1 MRTDHSPPLSTERKE
16 GSAISVVLVL
26 IGGAIGAVARYLT
39 DLGVQH
45 RHRSRLPW
53 GTWWVNVTGS
63 AVLGVV
69 GAAATT
75 GSLGPDAVT
84 FVGTGICG
92 ALTTFSTF
100 GYETLRL
107 IEGRAVR
114 SAALNVVGSVLAGL
128 VACALGWDIAAWVLG
143 G

>member
-1 MRTDHSPPLSTERKE
+1 MTW
-16 GSAISVVLVL
+16 
-26 IGGAIGAVARYLT
+26 
-39 DLGVQH
+39 LG
-45 RHRSRLPW
+45 SRLPW

-69 GAAATT
+69 GAAAEA
-75 GSLGPDAVT
+75 GSAGPDAVA

-107 IEGRAVR
+107 LQGGAVR
-114 SAALNVVGSVLAGL
+114 SAVLNVVGSVLAGL
-128 VACALGWDIAAWVLG
+128 VASALGWDIAARVLG